1 MTMTTTPVLQTKQKR
16 VERSSF
22 PFLLAFGKILVNRE
36 NKDQRKRRRG
46 VCVVC
51 EVKEHGVRAVRGG
64 GTKCLH
70 ATLFYLLRRSNFR
83 AAVPRGDGTIGR
95 SGGLYPTDCPPFRH
109 TGSRCPASICWAA
122 PPCYCK
128 RGGDTRDDARQSPR
142 TC

>member
-70 ATLFYLLRRSNFR
+70 CNLVLFVATLQLSGCCTE
-83 AAVPRGDGTIGR
+83 RGWDDRPIGR
-95 SGGLYPTDCPPFRH
+95 TLPY
-109 TGSRCPASICWAA
+109 
-122 PPCYCK
+122 
-128 RGGDTRDDARQSPR
+128 
-142 TC
+142 